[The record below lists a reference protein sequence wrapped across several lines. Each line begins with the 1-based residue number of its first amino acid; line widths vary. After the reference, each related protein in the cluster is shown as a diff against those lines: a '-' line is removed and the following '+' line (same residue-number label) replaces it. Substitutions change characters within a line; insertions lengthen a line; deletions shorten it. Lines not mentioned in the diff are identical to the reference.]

1 MKNDFVMTK
10 EDVEEM
16 KAKAEDVKKT
26 GIPSKLL
33 VPTLYQLRTKSM
45 ESQEEQTVVTNE
57 DSFSLPD
64 LLDIP
69 IESEMSVNEW
79 IRDVDVEYF
88 LQNI

>member
-16 KAKAEDVKKT
+16 KAKAEDVKQT

-57 DSFSLPD
+57 DTLPD
-64 LLDIP
+64 LLNIP